1 MSESDVTREPAEE
14 AIPRL
19 FEDHGELLYNLG
31 LKFCG
36 TEDEAQDLVQDVFL
50 LAYDNWDQFDGR
62 SKPTTW
68 LYTIAA
74 RACQRRHR
82 LRAGEPEHMDSFEE
96 LLPGRD
102 AYVPNLA
109 SSDGDAFD
117 RQCLREACESLE
129 SAITKLPP
137 EFRMTL
143 LMKDVVELSVDEVA
157 LALDVKPATVKTRV
171 HRARLMLRREL
182 GERFPN
188 RPAPKPDQSLKVCY
202 DLLQAKLDAMDR
214 GVDFQLP
221 EDMMCG
227 RCASVFAAL
236 DLTKRA
242 CEQIELEALPPQLK
256 ASLQARL
263 SGNVDDAPARHG

>member
-1 MSESDVTREPAEE
+1 MSEPEIRKESAAE

-19 FEDHGELLYNLG
+19 FRDHGELLYNLG

-50 LAYDNWDQFDGR
+50 LAFENWDQFDGR

-82 LRAGEPEHMDSFEE
+82 LRAGEPEHMDSLEE

-102 AYVPNLA
+102 AYVPDLA

-117 RQCLREACESLE
+117 RQYLREACESLE
-129 SAITKLPP
+129 GAIPRLPP

-143 LMKDVVELSVDEVA
+143 LLKDIVELSVNEVA
-157 LALDVKPATVKTRV
+157 QVLDVKPATVKTRV
-171 HRARLMLRREL
+171 HRARLMLRREFA
-182 GERFPN
+182 ERFPN
-188 RPAPKPDQSLKVCY
+188 RPAPEANQSPKVCY
-202 DLLQAKLDAMDR
+202 DLLKAKLDAMDR
-214 GVDFQLP
+214 DVDFQLP
-221 EDMMCG
+221 AEVFCG
-227 RCASVFAAL
+227 RCSAVFAAL
-236 DLTKRA
+236 DLNKLA
-242 CEQIELEALPPQLK
+242 CEQLEREALPPQLK
-256 ASLQARL
+256 ESLRARL
-263 SGNVDDAPARHG
+263 CAGAE